1 MRYYLSRNTVLKRL
15 EQPSLY
21 HIKKDDLYELDSTS
35 FRFLK
40 TCMTDKGCTSKDQ
53 EFIDYCLK
61 EGLITQKKTVR
72 KRPVVKR
79 SPRPSLRYLE
89 LQITER
95 CNLRCK
101 HCFIGDSMLSEKGH
115 TRDLSLQK
123 KDAGKFT
130 RLSVKPQYHEL
141 AVSQIRAILREFE
154 QMQGLRVLITGGEP
168 LLHRNFMEMNDMLPD
183 FSVRKVLFTNGIML
197 NKNTAKRLNVEEIQV
212 SIDGHEASHDS
223 LRGKGTF
230 RAALKAVKT
239 AIDAGLDVSVATMVH
254 AKNLRDFGKLD
265 RLFRKIGIKDWT
277 VDIPCREGR
286 LREHADFWVSPDRAG
301 TFLRYGFGAGLHAG
315 ASGFGCGLHLMAVM
329 ANGTIAKCTFFSDKA
344 AGTIQ
349 EGLRKGWKKIKPIR
363 LEELECDCDYLEE
376 CRGGCRYRAL
386 LSGSIKGKDLYKCY
400 YYDTMK

>member
-1 MRYYLSRNTVLKRL
+1 MRYYLSQNTVLKWL

-35 FRFLK
+35 FSFLK
-40 TCMTDKGCTSKDQ
+40 ACMTDKGCASEDR

-61 EGLITQKKTVR
+61 EGLITQNKPVA
-72 KRPVVKR
+72 KRPVIKR
-79 SPRPSLRYLE
+79 PPLPSLRYLE

-101 HCFIGDSMLSEKGH
+101 HCFIGDSLLSKEVYPRNASFQKRGTGKLTH
-115 TRDLSLQK
+115 VSIKRQCNELS
-123 KDAGKFT
+123 
-130 RLSVKPQYHEL
+130 
-141 AVSQIRAILREFE
+141 VSQIRTVLKEFE

-168 LLHRNFMEMNDMLPD
+168 LLHRKFMEINDMLPG
-183 FSVRKVLFTNGIML
+183 FSVRKVLFTNGIVL
-197 NKNTAKRLNVEEIQV
+197 NKKIAKRLRVEEIQV
-212 SIDGHEASHDS
+212 SVDGLEAAHDA

-230 RAALKAVKT
+230 RAALKAVET
-239 AIDAGLDVSVATMVH
+239 ALDAGLEVSVATMVH

-265 RLFRKIGIKDWT
+265 RLFKKIGIKDWT
-277 VDIPCREGR
+277 VDIPCIEGR
-286 LREHADFWVSPDRAG
+286 LREHVDFWVPPELG
-301 TFLRYGFGAGLHAG
+301 GKFLRYGFGAGLHAG

-349 EGLRKGWKKIKPIR
+349 QGLRKCWKKIKPIR
-363 LEELECDCDYLEE
+363 LKELECDCDHIEE

-386 LSGSIKGKDLYKCY
+386 LSGNIKGKDLYKCY
-400 YYDTMK
+400 YYDKMG